1 MAPAWRKSA
10 SGLAPH
16 FKANCVRDQSD
27 ASAVEALFKFM
38 RAWFLS
44 GAKWWTNVWPHGRKF
59 ASSCAQV
66 RTRKVGS
73 VAFFSLC
80 VVFDEI
86 LQELKDTIQVTMMDC
101 DTHPEGQ
108 RRCRVGY
115 LARRIAHN
123 KAEAAHYFN
132 HTAVVIELLKD

>member
-1 MAPAWRKSA
+1 MPIPNGQILGLMASNN
-10 SGLAPH
+10 G
-16 FKANCVRDQSD
+16 C
-27 ASAVEALFKFM
+27 
-38 RAWFLS
+38 
-44 GAKWWTNVWPHGRKF
+44 
-59 ASSCAQV
+59 SCAHHHCHRSTV
-66 RTRKVGS
+66 KVGS

-101 DTHPEGQ
+101 DIHPEGQ